1 MPEWPFILLIVLV
14 GPLLIWLVL
23 LFITLIGI
31 AIMSPKTSKYQ
42 DMFDV
47 HINERDKK

>member
-1 MPEWPFILLIVLV
+1 MPDWLFILLIVLV
-14 GPLLIWLVL
+14 GPLLIWLAL

-31 AIMSPKTSKYQ
+31 AIVSPKTSKYQ

-47 HINERDKK
+47 HIKERDNK